1 MRVVTLEPHGF
12 CSGVRAAVEMA
23 RHALSVHGEVWCL
36 HELVHNGA
44 VVDELRK
51 NGMRFV
57 ERLEDV
63 PEGGVV
69 LFSAHG
75 VPPSVRAQAAAR
87 RLKVID
93 ATCPF
98 VARAHRQ
105 VREFSE
111 RGMPVVVV
119 GNAEHVE
126 VIGLVGEFKEF
137 KEFKESEESKGSKE
151 FKVVKESK
159 VSNDLNDPN
168 DLNDLKDPNDPNA
181 LNDSKDFKIICDA
194 ADVAALPF
202 PADSPLGVVCQ
213 TTLSSGTVNAVLS
226 ALRARYPRLVEPPAA
241 ETCTATRDRQA
252 AVLAFVQAGDPS
264 ATGVLVIGSANS
276 ANTARLVEIARE
288 AGAAAWRVDGPAE
301 MNTVDF
307 TGIERLGLTA
317 GASTPEAVVRD
328 IVAGLTEPPG
338 I

>member
-63 PEGGVV
+63 PEGETV

-75 VPPSVRAQAAAR
+75 VPPSLRARAAAR

-111 RGMPVVVV
+111 RGVPVVVV

-126 VIGLVGEFKEF
+126 VIGLVGEYKEF
-137 KEFKESEESKGSKE
+137 KVSKVFKVPKDSKE
-151 FKVVKESK
+151 FKVSK
-159 VSNDLNDPN
+159 VPNDLKGFKDLTDLKDPN
-168 DLNDLKDPNDPNA
+168 DLNDFKDLYAVNA
-181 LNDSKDFKIICDA
+181 A
-194 ADVAALPF
+194 EAVAGLPF
-202 PADSPLGVVCQ
+202 PEDGPVGVVCQ
-213 TTLSSGTVNAVLS
+213 TTLSSGTVQDVIS
-226 ALRARYPRLVEPPAA
+226 ALRARYPHLVESPASD
-241 ETCTATRDRQA
+241 TCTATRDRQR
-252 AVLAFVQAGDPS
+252 AVGDFVRSGDPS
-264 ATGVLVIGSANS
+264 TTGVLVIGSANS
-276 ANTARLVEIARE
+276 SNTARLVDIARE
-288 AGAAAWRVDGPAE
+288 AGAAAWRVDGPE
-301 MNTVDF
+301 ELSSCDF
-307 TGIERLGLTA
+307 AGIRRLGLTA
-317 GASTPEAVVRD
+317 GASTPES
-328 IVAGLTEPPG
+328 IVMDVAAAFDGKGCDVL
-338 I
+338 